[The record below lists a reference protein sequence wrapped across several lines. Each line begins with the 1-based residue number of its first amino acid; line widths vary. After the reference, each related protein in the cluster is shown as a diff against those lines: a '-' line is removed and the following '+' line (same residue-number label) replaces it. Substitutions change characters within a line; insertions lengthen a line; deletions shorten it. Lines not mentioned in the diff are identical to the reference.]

1 MNEKKRLNNAGGLHK
16 LRSLFLMWLSLVIGL
31 TGGIGNWTWS
41 QDARAAGAWET
52 RNSNTKVDLFGVAY
66 GNGRWVAVSKTSY
79 ITSTDGDTWKK
90 TYLNNGYLFDVIYA
104 NHRWI
109 AVGENSVLPAGG
121 LVLTSEDGEN
131 WSEQRSVSNNRLEG
145 IAYNGSLFVVV
156 GDNGT
161 LLTSPDGASWTDRSA
176 SSSFGSTSMYRVA
189 YGNGMFVAVGASGA
203 IYTSPDGMVWTKR
216 DSGTSDF
223 LYGVDYGNG
232 RFVAVGGGTLLTS
245 SDNGVAWTTVPTGVN
260 FLDGVTFGGN
270 KFLVVGDGGHVLSSS
285 DGDIWT
291 TEYVDGAS
299 EFLDASYGE
308 GRSVAVGMG
317 GALVTN
323 FSSGENRLSD
333 LKVSPGTLSPAFSP
347 EGFSYT
353 SSVGYSVS
361 TVEVTPTLV
370 DSTATIRINGASVPE
385 QIAKQVPLGI
395 GVNNIKVDV
404 TAQNGDVKTYNIT
417 VTRAVP
423 SNNALLSHLGISSG
437 PFDQGAFGPNLF
449 NYSAKVNNSTASIT
463 VTPTASG
470 PGAKIKVKGVE
481 VTSGATSQAIA
492 LNTGENVIP
501 VAVTAEDGSSTKTY
515 TITVTRAKS
524 SNADLSSLSTS
535 SGTLNPVF
543 QSGTQTYTVD
553 VPNNITSIAV
563 SPVAA
568 DLAVNRITVNGTEVA
583 SGTTSQA
590 MALSTGEN
598 VIPVEVIAEDGVT
611 TKTYTL
617 KVTRA
622 QSGNADLSSLK
633 LSVGALNPEFSSGQT
648 DYRVDVDHN
657 MASIAV
663 TPTVADSMATVRVNG
678 ADATSGT
685 ASQPIQLNV
694 GDNTIS
700 IEVTAE
706 DGTSKTYKITVFRAK
721 SNNARLSGLTLSDGV
736 LSPTFEQERL
746 SYGAN
751 VPYTTE
757 SITVTPILAEGAAT
771 ATVAGEVVSNGN
783 ASQPIKLKVGSNIVP
798 IIVTAANGI
807 TTRTYTIEVTRAASS
822 NALLSKL
829 ELRGATLSPSFSPDH
844 GDYTASVTNVVY
856 AVYVTPTLADVTA
869 HLKINNQTINSGEE
883 IEIPLIVGENPVAI
897 EVTAADG
904 TLNTYHLKITR
915 ADLPSNADLSSLI
928 LSAGTLS
935 PVFDP
940 GITRYAASVANA
952 VDSISFVPTLA
963 DSSASLTVNGLPATN
978 GTPITVG
985 IKVGDN
991 PIVIRVKALR
1001 GETKEYVVAVTR
1013 AAPQGGGDQSNGNG
1027 GTGGSGGGMSGNPS
1041 SGLPAASPKKP
1052 TNQDE
1057 LSFIDDQG
1065 NKWASG
1071 QVKTENGLKSTNVVA
1086 DDLAMLKKASSAQ
1099 TGVTFYAPVLNKS
1112 DAVSFEFGASLLE
1125 TLAAKKAVVSIAS
1138 EFGKYNLPMQLVDW
1152 KGAVSS
1158 LGNNVLLKDA
1168 KVRLEMKR
1176 IPGQTAVA
1184 GRSLT
1189 GAAPWVDFS
1198 LMLSSGGQ
1206 TRAIQAFTGYVQ
1218 REIYLNKGTDRS
1230 HLTTGVLVMQD
1241 GSLRHVPTVVK
1252 EENDRYVAVINSLT
1266 NGKYTVI
1273 DNGKTFEDI
1282 KGHWAQK
1289 SIENL
1294 ASRLIVNGV
1303 SEADFAPDRS
1313 ITRAGFVSMLVRAL
1327 GLPST
1332 DRLATYTDVKENGWY
1347 HDAILTGVSYGL
1359 IHGYDN
1365 GQFRP
1370 ENPITRQE
1378 AMTIMVNALKLTG
1391 HEVRVTPE
1399 ETESLLSTFGDRAK
1413 IRPWAREAAALQ
1425 IREGI
1430 VGGAG
1435 SKLMPNQA
1443 MTRAETVLMVERM
1456 LRAAGLI
1463 D

>member
-1 MNEKKRLNNAGGLHK
+1 MNGKRRLNNAGGLHK
-16 LRSLFLMWLSLVIGL
+16 FRSLFLLWLGLVIGL
-31 TGGIGNWTWS
+31 TGGIGNWTWI
-41 QDARAAGAWET
+41 QDAKAAGAWEM
-52 RNSNTKVDLFGVAY
+52 RSSNTNVDLFGVAY
-66 GNGRWVAVSKTSY
+66 GNGHWVAVSKTSY
-79 ITSTDGDTWKK
+79 ITSTDGITWTKK
-90 TYLNNGYLFDVIYA
+90 YLNNGYLFDVIFA
-104 NHRWI
+104 NNRWI

-121 LVLTSEDGEN
+121 LVITSEDGEN
-131 WSEQRSVSNNRLEG
+131 WSEQRSVSDNQLDG

-156 GDNGT
+156 GENGT
-161 LLTSPDGASWTDRSA
+161 LLTSPDGVSWTDRSA
-176 SSSFGSTSMYRVA
+176 SSGFGNASMYRVA
-189 YGNGMFVAVGASGA
+189 YGNGMFVAVGDKGA
-203 IYTSPDGMVWTKR
+203 IYTSPDGMVWTSKV
-216 DSGTSDF
+216 SGTADF

-232 RFVAVGGGTLLTS
+232 KFVAVGGKALLTS
-245 SDNGVAWTTVPTGVN
+245 SDNGATWKAVSTDVN

-270 KFLVVGDGGHVLSSS
+270 KFLVVGDGGYIISSNN
-285 DGDIWT
+285 GDEWT
-291 TEYVDGAS
+291 TEYADGAS
-299 EFLDASYGE
+299 EFLDASFGG
-308 GRSVAVGMG
+308 GRFVAVGMG
-317 GALVTN
+317 GALVTY

-333 LKVSPGTLSPAFSP
+333 LKVSHGTLAPSFSP
-347 EGFSYT
+347 GVNSY
-353 SSVGYSVS
+353 SSFVSHSVS
-361 TVEVTPTLV
+361 MLEVTPTLV
-370 DSTATIRINGASVPE
+370 DPSATIKINGAAVPD
-385 QIAKQVPLGI
+385 QIAKQVPLAV
-395 GVNNIKVDV
+395 GVNNIQVDV
-404 TAQNGDVKTYNIT
+404 TAQNGDLKSYTIT
-417 VTRAVP
+417 VSRAVP
-423 SNNALLSHLGISSG
+423 SNNALLSNLGISSG
-437 PFDQGAFGPNLF
+437 PFEEEAFDSNSF

-463 VTPTASG
+463 VTPTASD
-470 PGAKIKVKGVE
+470 PGAKIKVKDAE
-481 VTSGATSQAIA
+481 VTSGATSPAIA
-492 LNTGENVIP
+492 LHTGENVIP
-501 VAVTAEDGSSTKTY
+501 VVVTAEDGTSTKTY

-535 SGTLNPVF
+535 SGALNPVF

-553 VPNNITSIAV
+553 VLNNITSIAV

-568 DLAVNRITVNGTEVA
+568 DLAVNKITVNATEVA
-583 SGTTSQA
+583 SGATSQA
-590 MALSTGEN
+590 IALSTGEN
-598 VIPVEVIAEDGVT
+598 VITVEVNAEDGVT

-622 QSGNADLSSLK
+622 KSGNADLSSLT
-633 LSVGALNPEFSSGQT
+633 LSAGALNPDFSSGRT
-648 DYRVDVDHN
+648 DYTVNVDHSVT
-657 MASIAV
+657 SIAV
-663 TPTVADSMATVRVNG
+663 TPTTADSMATVRVNG

-685 ASQPIQLNV
+685 ASQQIQLNV

-706 DGTSKTYKITVFRAK
+706 DGTTKTYKVTVFRAK
-721 SNNARLSGLTLSDGV
+721 SNDATLRGLALSEGTLNPV
-736 LSPTFEQERL
+736 FEPEKL

-751 VPYTTE
+751 VPNTTE
-757 SITVTPILAEGAAT
+757 SITVTPALAEGAAT
-771 ATVAGEVVSNGN
+771 VTVAGEVVSNGN

-829 ELRGATLSPSFSPDH
+829 ELRGAALSPSFSPDH

-883 IEIPLIVGENPVAI
+883 IEIPLIVGDNLVAI
-897 EVTAADG
+897 EITAADR
-904 TLNTYHLKITR
+904 TLNTYILKIAR
-915 ADLPSNADLSSLI
+915 ADLPSNADLISLT

-935 PVFDP
+935 PAFDP
-940 GITRYAASVANA
+940 GITRYATSVANT

-963 DSSASLTVNGLPATN
+963 DSSASLTVNGHPATN

-1001 GETKEYVVAVTR
+1001 GETKEYVITVTR
-1013 AAPQGGGDQSNGNG
+1013 SAPQGGGDQGNGNG

-1041 SGLPAASPKKP
+1041 SGAPTTSPKQP
-1052 TNQDE
+1052 TDQDE

-1071 QVKTENGLKSTNVVA
+1071 RVKTENGLKSTDAVA

-1112 DAVSFEFGASLLE
+1112 DAVGFEFGASLLE
-1125 TLAAKKAVVSIAS
+1125 TLAAKKAVVSVAS
-1138 EFGKYNLPMQLVDW
+1138 EFGKYNLPIQLVDW
-1152 KGAVSS
+1152 KGAISS
-1158 LGNNVLLKDA
+1158 LGNNVSLKDV

-1176 IPGQTAVA
+1176 IPGQNTAA

-1189 GAAPWVDFS
+1189 ETVPWVDFS

-1206 TRAIQAFTGYVQ
+1206 TREIQAFNGYVQ
-1218 REIYLNKGTDRS
+1218 REIYVNKGTNRS
-1230 HLTTGVLVMQD
+1230 HLTTSVLVMQD

-1273 DNGKTFEDI
+1273 DNRKTFEDV

-1294 ASRLIVNGV
+1294 ASRLIVRGV
-1303 SEADFAPDRS
+1303 STANFAPNQS
-1313 ITRAGFVSMLVRAL
+1313 ISRAGFISMLVRAL
-1327 GLPST
+1327 GLQSS
-1332 DRLATYTDVKENGWY
+1332 DHLATFTDVKESGWY
-1347 HDAILTGVSYGL
+1347 HDAVMIGVSYGL
-1359 IHGYDN
+1359 VQGYDN

-1378 AMTIMVNALKLTG
+1378 AMAIMVKALKLTG
-1391 HEVRVTPE
+1391 HEVRLTPE
-1399 ETESLLSTFGDRAK
+1399 ETEALLSTFRDRSE
-1413 IRPWAREAAALQ
+1413 IRPWAREATALQ

-1430 VGGAG
+1430 VVGDQG
-1435 SKLMPNQA
+1435 KLMPNQA
-1443 MTRAETVLMVERM
+1443 MTRAETALMVERV